1 MPFFQMPDGESLHV
15 RIQGQA
21 QAQPVLVLSGL
32 GMQSWQWTPFLL
44 PNLRKHQFIIP
55 DWRGFGQ
62 SKNCEIPQDLDAI
75 SSHWRDVACL
85 IEQLELDD
93 FILIGY
99 SMGATTAM
107 HGMQYSDIGQ
117 KLKAYLHIDQ
127 SPKIASDADWRFG
140 LFGDEYP
147 QFIQLLQSISDLLTQ
162 HQGVQRLENLDPASR
177 QQLVRMW
184 LKFIK
189 LQGSNR
195 LAPLMFELALKQPKL
210 QKHLLPIQRLDYMA
224 WYIKNYLLHQE
235 DYRQAIAELEC
246 PTTFF
251 IGAQSSLYPVQ
262 GQLEIAN
269 RLKHTQSVLF
279 QRSGHTPLLSEPL
292 KFTRELQQFLKQAS

>member
-15 RIQGQA
+15 RTQGQA
-21 QAQPVLVLSGL
+21 QAQPVLILSGL

-44 PNLRKHQFIIP
+44 PNFKNYQFIIP

-62 SKNCEIPQDLDAI
+62 SKHCKIPQDLDAI
-75 SSHWRDVACL
+75 SSHWRDVECL
-85 IEQLELDD
+85 IEQLKLDD

-107 HGMQYSDIGQ
+107 HGMQYSNIGQ

-127 SPKIASDADWRFG
+127 TPKIASDDSWAFG
-140 LFGDEYP
+140 LFGHEYP
-147 QFIQLLQSISDLLTQ
+147 QFIQLLQSISEVLAQ
-162 HQGVQRLENLDPASR
+162 HAGVQYLQQLDPQSR
-177 QQLVRMW
+177 QELVRMW

-210 QKHLLPIQRLDYMA
+210 QKHLLPMQRLDYMA
-224 WYIKNYLLHQE
+224 WYINNYLLHQE
-235 DYRQAIAELEC
+235 DYRQAIAALDC

-251 IGAQSSLYPVQ
+251 IGAQSSLYPAQ

-269 RLKHTQSVLF
+269 SLKHTHSVLF

-292 KFTRELQQFLKQAS
+292 KFTRELKQFLEQAC

>member
-1 MPFFQMPDGESLHV
+1 MPFYQMPDGESLHV
-15 RIQGQA
+15 RIQGKA
-21 QAQPVLVLSGL
+21 HAQPVLVLSGL
-32 GMQSWQWTPFLL
+32 GMQSWQWTPFLF
-44 PNLRKHQFIIP
+44 PNFKHYQFIIP

-62 SKNCEIPQDLDAI
+62 SNNCNIPQDLDAI
-75 SSHWRDVACL
+75 SSHWRDVECL
-85 IEQLELDD
+85 IEQLQLDD

-107 HGMQYSDIGQ
+107 HGMQYSNIGQ

-127 SPKIASDADWRFG
+127 TPKIATDESWSFG
-140 LFGDEYP
+140 LFGTEYP
-147 QFIQLLQSISDLLTQ
+147 QFMQLLQSISSLLAQHAGTQ
-162 HQGVQRLENLDPASR
+162 YIKDLDPQSR
-177 QQLVRMW
+177 QQLLRMW

-195 LAPLMFELALKQPKL
+195 LAPLMFELALRQPKL
-210 QKHLLPIQRLDYMA
+210 QKHLLPMQRLDYMA

-235 DYRQAIAELEC
+235 DYRQAIAELDC

-251 IGAQSSLYPVQ
+251 IGAQSNLYPAQ
-262 GQLEIAN
+262 GQLQIADS
-269 RLKHTQSVLF
+269 LKHTHHVLF

-292 KFTRELQQFLKQAS
+292 KFTRELQQFLKQAC